1 MRWAFRQTEV
11 ERATQARK
19 LFSKTL
25 PHFVGAAIIAT
36 QQIVCQEKNIIL
48 QIFFSDYFL
57 ITCTKFRSDLKMSD
71 NNRAFYSWVQCA
83 RANIDE
89 RISDQGLLAYVS
101 IDLPDRCDPVD
112 ATRGAACDDSL
123 VLRGCIGRAA

>member
-48 QIFFSDYFL
+48 QIFFSDCFL
-57 ITCTKFRSDLKMSD
+57 ITCIKFRSDLI
-71 NNRAFYSWVQCA
+71 RATIIERFILGYSA
-83 RANIDE
+83 RE
-89 RISDQGLLAYVS
+89 RTSTRESRTRVC
-101 IDLPDRCDPVD
+101 LPMTQPGIRN
-112 ATRGAACDDSL
+112 
-123 VLRGCIGRAA
+123 